1 MMDCVCVRLDSD
13 DMAMTMNVMSHV
25 DVFEQEST
33 VCWTPRDPHMWR
45 FGYVLVTPVFGCL
58 IRQVHDLIVE
68 SQG

>member
-33 VCWTPRDPHMWR
+33 VCWTGRAIPWR

-68 SQG
+68 SQT

>member
-33 VCWTPRDPHMWR
+33 VLDPDGSPWR

-68 SQG
+68 SQT